1 MKAKWLRYSLEFS
14 KKKLRKVVRAHVP
27 KDRWQPLM
35 RPSQLAVRCGHALHL
50 WPGSLGIAD
59 YPPLATLGEVQRT
72 ESILMITGLVV
83 LLRRYISEAGDSKG
97 YAD

>member
-1 MKAKWLRYSLEFS
+1 VDIHYT
-14 KKKLRKVVRAHVP
+14 
-27 KDRWQPLM
+27 
-35 RPSQLAVRCGHALHL
+35 L
-50 WPGSLGIAD
+50 WPDSLGIAD